1 MLDVW
6 QSNQELETVKK
17 KPEKRVIQL
26 VERKRR
32 LKNPTLNKKE
42 EEDLLKVLQS
52 SMQLESRLNLK

>member
-6 QSNQELETVKK
+6 QSNQELETLKK

>member
-6 QSNQELETVKK
+6 QSNQELETIKK